1 MWIQTDANTNT
12 IVPGLTAPDL
22 VQVLFFA
29 PTTED
34 EGSGDD
40 CCDRSLWLIKSK
52 VSLSFRAKFL
62 CKFKANKM
70 FCGGRAEET
79 VVVVR
84 TDITDLELEFQT
96 PVGYI
101 YKVEVQSNANIYA

>member
-1 MWIQTDANTNT
+1 
-12 IVPGLTAPDL
+12 
-22 VQVLFFA
+22 
-29 PTTED
+29 
-34 EGSGDD
+34 
-40 CCDRSLWLIKSK
+40 
-52 VSLSFRAKFL
+52 
-62 CKFKANKM
+62 M